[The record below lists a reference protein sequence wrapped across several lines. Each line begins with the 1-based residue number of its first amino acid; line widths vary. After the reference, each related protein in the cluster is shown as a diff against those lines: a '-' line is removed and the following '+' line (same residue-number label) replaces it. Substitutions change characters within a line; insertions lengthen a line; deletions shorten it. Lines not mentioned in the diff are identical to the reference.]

1 MIKLLRLHKLIW
13 GILVIIGI
21 LLEMVIVVPI
31 VFLVFIYNFR
41 FNLRKV
47 WEAIHS
53 ADLDFQNHWG
63 GYAYRDHTPWDTFKR
78 RYKYTFNHIENESKR
93 Q

>member
-31 VFLVFIYNFR
+31 VFLVFIYDFR
-41 FNLRKV
+41 FNPRKV
-47 WEAIHS
+47 C
-53 ADLDFQNHWG
+53 
-63 GYAYRDHTPWDTFKR
+63 RPR
-78 RYKYTFNHIENESKR
+78 R
-93 Q
+93 